1 MPWAILFWLGL
12 SGRSSQCD
20 CLVGLGW
27 VGNAFALSGRKLH
40 LTFVP
45 RALPWAEGLL
55 PFQGAPSNAIITF
68 PWVLRTTQT
77 TGLKGQKNIAQGN
90 ALGKTDNTT
99 YRPERAK
106 ALIREYV
113 SFIKINM
120 IEL

>member
-1 MPWAILFWLGL
+1 MSVL
-12 SGRSSQCD
+12 
-20 CLVGLGW
+20 
-27 VGNAFALSGRKLH
+27 
-40 LTFVP
+40 P
-45 RALPWAEGLL
+45 RALPWAGGSS
-55 PFQGAPSNAIITF
+55 PFQGVPSNAIITF
-68 PWVLRTTQT
+68 PWVKRTTQT